1 MPIAPASALT
11 PLLMVYVLLSFGLL
25 ALCLATPWR
34 WWVKALMVLLVSA
47 FYFVGQHSFWLV
59 SGWPTTD
66 DLPQR
71 FVLLSAVFDEPS
83 PTRGHEGA
91 IFIWVNPIKDNAPL
105 SMPRVH
111 KLPYEK
117 DLHRILGE
125 GVKKARD
132 GNTQIGST
140 EPRRGPGGLPW
151 LRPGSDARVDIKL
164 SDVPRVQLPEK

>member
-25 ALCLATPWR
+25 ALCLATRWR

-47 FYFVGQHSFWLV
+47 FYFVGQHSFWLI
-59 SGWPTTD
+59 SGWPSTD
-66 DLPQR
+66 ELPRR

-83 PTRGHEGA
+83 PARGHDGA
-91 IFIWVNPIKDNAPL
+91 IFIWVNPIEDNTPL

-132 GNTQIGST
+132 GNTQMGST

-164 SDVPRVQLPEK
+164 SDVPRAQLPEK

>member
-71 FVLLSAVFDEPS
+71 LVLLSAVFDEPS

>member
-66 DLPQR
+66 DLPHR

-91 IFIWVNPIKDNAPL
+91 IFIWVNPIEDNTPL
-105 SMPRVH
+105 PMPRVY